1 MEAIPDAA
9 PPQLIEHVVDW
20 FALLLRWGHV
30 LIGTIWIG
38 ASFYLI
44 SWENKF
50 NRTRGLREGVE
61 GDFWTIQGGDF
72 YYVEKFRK
80 APLPLPAELH
90 WFKYEAY
97 LTWLTGF
104 ALLCVVYY
112 MHASTTLV
120 GPAAAWLPP
129 GAGVAVG
136 IGSLAVSW
144 WAYDLYCRTR
154 FARDL
159 AFTAIAGLLF
169 IALAAYGFSQVFS
182 PRAAFMHVGA
192 VLGTFMSGNVFF
204 GIIPWHRRLIRAIEA
219 NQPVDAL
226 YAQRPG
232 FRSRHNHYLTF
243 PVFFIMLVGH
253 FPALLD
259 HPHGWALLTATA
271 LGAGLIKHAHTRVQR
286 RQGWRGYL
294 LGGIGV
300 FAGLIAVT
308 GWSGRESV
316 CAEPVPSARVFE
328 VVARR
333 CASCHSAAPTDR
345 IWRAPP
351 NGVTFDTLEE
361 IEALRE
367 RIVERAVRTRTMPPD
382 PRAGMTPEER
392 ALLACWAAHRESA
405 AAP

>member
-1 MEAIPDAA
+1 M
-9 PPQLIEHVVDW
+9 EHVLDW
-20 FALLLRWGHV
+20 LAFLLRWGHV
-30 LIGTIWIG
+30 LIGVVWIG

-50 NRTRGLREGVE
+50 NRTRNLREGVE

-72 YYVEKFRK
+72 YYVEKLRK
-80 APLPLPAELH
+80 APIPLPAELH

-97 LTWLTGF
+97 WTWISGF
-104 ALLCVVYY
+104 ALLCTVFY
-112 MHASTTLV
+112 MHADTMLV
-120 GPAAAWLPP
+120 GPDSWLPP
-129 GAGVAVG
+129 GAGVALG
-136 IGSLAVSW
+136 IGSLALSW

-154 FARDL
+154 IARNL
-159 AFTAIAGLLF
+159 ALTACVGLVF
-169 IALAAYGFSQVFS
+169 VALASYAFSQVFG

-243 PVFFIMLVGH
+243 PVFFIMLMGH
-253 FPALLD
+253 FPAMLD
-259 HPHGWALLTATA
+259 HPQGWALLPAAA
-271 LGAGLIKHAHTRVQR
+271 LGAGLIKHAHTRIQR
-286 RQGWRGYL
+286 KQSWHGYL
-294 LGGIGV
+294 LGGVGV

-308 GWSGRESV
+308 GWNTGSA
-316 CAEPVPSARVFE
+316 CPEPVPTARAFE
-328 VVARR
+328 VITRR

-351 NGVTFDTLEE
+351 NGVTFDTPEE
-361 IEALRE
+361 VEALRE
-367 RIVERAVRTRTMPPD
+367 RIVERAVRTRTMPPEG
-382 PRAGMTPEER
+382 RAGVTPGER
-392 ALLACWAAHRESA
+392 TLLACWAAQHRRASA
-405 AAP
+405 P